1 MDSVLSPASAASG
14 PGGPGGPGCG
24 VSYSDGFASM
34 NGGAAGSYVTYPAG
48 STNLAGTGW
57 SCDGGSVDAINT
69 PSAYSTGAFPANTTV
84 IELGGSPVGNPAT
97 QGAGTLTRDF
107 LIPCDSTVNFSFDW
121 SNPST
126 HNATA
131 TLTRGSD
138 LIPPFTLIAGRELE
152 SRTSTRCS
160 SPSLCRL
167 ARSRPRSPEPGQTT
181 AVPSSTTSC

>member
-1 MDSVLSPASAASG
+1 MTA
-14 PGGPGGPGCG
+14 
-24 VSYSDGFASM
+24 
-34 NGGAAGSYVTYPAG
+34 
-48 STNLAGTGW
+48 
-57 SCDGGSVDAINT
+57 GSVDAINT

-138 LIPPFTLIAGRELE
+138 LIPPFTLIAEGVGVQNLHQVLFTFAV
-152 SRTSTRCS
+152 SAGTV
-160 SPSLCRL
+160 
-167 ARSRPRSPEPGQTT
+167 T
-181 AVPSSTTSC
+181 ATFAGTGSDNSGAIIHNVVLTAS